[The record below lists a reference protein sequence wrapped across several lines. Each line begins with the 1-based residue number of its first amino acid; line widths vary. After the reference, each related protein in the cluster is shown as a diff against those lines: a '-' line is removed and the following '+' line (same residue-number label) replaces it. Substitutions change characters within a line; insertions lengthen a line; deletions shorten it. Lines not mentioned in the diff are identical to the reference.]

1 MDNGQGL
8 ILEVF
13 NQAGSLVAQ
22 GDIGKNT
29 VNIKGLKAGQAVTEG
44 EYTVAY
50 TDGKVIGDT
59 AKVPAFN
66 VQAGK

>member
-22 GDIGKNT
+22 SEIGKNT
-29 VNIKGLKAGQAVTEG
+29 VDIKGLQAGQAVKEG
-44 EYTVAY
+44 DYTVAY
-50 TDGKVIGDT
+50 TDGRIIGDT

-66 VQAGK
+66 VPSK

>member
-22 GDIGKNT
+22 SDIGKNT
-29 VNIKGLKAGQAVTEG
+29 VDIKGLQASQVVKDG
-44 EYTVAY
+44 DYTVAY
-50 TDGKVIGDT
+50 TDGKITGDT
-59 AKVPAFN
+59 TKVPTFT
-66 VQAGK
+66 VLSGK

>member
-22 GDIGKNT
+22 SEIGKNT
-29 VNIKGLKAGQAVTEG
+29 VDIKGLQAGQTVKEG

-50 TDGKVIGDT
+50 TDGRIIGDT

-66 VQAGK
+66 VPSK

>member
-22 GDIGKNT
+22 SEIGKNT
-29 VNIKGLKAGQAVTEG
+29 VDLKGLQAGQAVKDG

-50 TDGKVIGDT
+50 TDGKIIGET
-59 AKVPAFN
+59 AKVPAFT
-66 VQAGK
+66 VPAGK

>member
-29 VNIKGLKAGQAVTEG
+29 VNIKGLKAGQADPQIHRKRQG
-44 EYTVAY
+44 CRAQHPS
-50 TDGKVIGDT
+50 GRHG
-59 AKVPAFN
+59 
-66 VQAGK
+66 